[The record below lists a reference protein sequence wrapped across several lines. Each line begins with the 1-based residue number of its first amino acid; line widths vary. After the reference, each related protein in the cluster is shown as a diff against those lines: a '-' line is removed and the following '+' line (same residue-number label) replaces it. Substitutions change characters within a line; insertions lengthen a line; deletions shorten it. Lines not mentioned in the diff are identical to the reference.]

1 MFDFRSDTVTRPTK
15 EMKNA
20 MMNAVVGD
28 DVYEDDPTIKAL
40 ENYVAQITGF
50 EASLFVLSGTMG
62 NQLAV
67 MCHTQ
72 KGEAVLMHSNVHVNQ
87 YEVGAISLLSSVYP
101 KLVHNE
107 SGYLSASD
115 IIKYRGV
122 DNIHFP
128 KVSLVVVENALGD
141 GRCLDSTIMN
151 QTIQQAHDFGYKVH
165 MDGAR
170 IFNAKIATNVSLK
183 QLIGDADSLMFC
195 FSKGLGAPVGSMLCG
210 SKEFIAQA
218 RRYRKMLGGGIR
230 QGGILAAAGIYA
242 LTHHVERLKEDHQR
256 AEIIARMLQD
266 LNYEVRIN
274 HTDINMVFFKL
285 KENQNEGEWIKNATD
300 FNLIFS
306 SSTHGWLRLVTH
318 IDIDD
323 EAVMKLHQ
331 FLLTQK

>member
-15 EMKNA
+15 EMKDA
-20 MMNAVVGD
+20 MMIAEVGD

-67 MCHTQ
+67 MCHTK

-87 YEVGAISLLSSVYP
+87 YEVGAIGLLSSVYP
-101 KLVHNE
+101 KLVHND
-107 SGYLSASD
+107 SGYLRASD

-128 KVSLVVVENALGD
+128 KVSTVIVENALGD
-141 GRCLDSTIMN
+141 GRCLSSDIMK

-170 IFNAKIATNVSLK
+170 LFNAHTATHESLK
-183 QLIGDADSLMFC
+183 SLIGDADSLMFC
-195 FSKGLGAPVGSMLCG
+195 LSKGLGAPVGSMLCG
-210 SKEFIAQA
+210 SNEFITQA

-242 LTHHVERLKEDHQR
+242 LTHHVKRLKEDHQR
-256 AEIIARMLQD
+256 AEVITKMLMD
-266 LNYEVRIN
+266 LNYEVKAGNR
-274 HTDINMVFFKL
+274 DINMVFFKL
-285 KENQNEGEWIKNATD
+285 KENQNEVDWIRSALD
-300 FNLIFS
+300 FGLIFS
-306 SSTHGWLRLVTH
+306 PSTHGWLRLVTH
-318 IDIDD
+318 LDIND
-323 EAVMKLHQ
+323 EAVMKLQQ
-331 FLLTQK
+331 FLHSQK